1 MDKTLHA
8 NVRGKALIAAAAAV
22 LTLAAASPARSA
34 VVVEV
39 IKCEKPPI
47 VIYGPTPPG
56 NCPAIALDAF
66 TFAGP
71 RSVTTVVATS
81 RKVPVS
87 VSAVASVPKIG
98 KKAPR
103 QIQLSASSQT
113 VEPGRIGRFELAFP
127 SSLYG
132 ALQALPP
139 KRFLTM
145 TVTVSATDEVDRV
158 TTTSSVVQLKG
169 QAKPKKP
176 KKAGG
181 SK

>member
-1 MDKTLHA
+1 ML
-8 NVRGKALIAAAAAV
+8 ALIAAP
-22 LTLAAASPARSA
+22 TASAA

-39 IKCEKPPI
+39 VKCEKPP
-47 VIYGPTPPG
+47 VVNYGPANLTPPA
-56 NCPAIALDAF
+56 NCPAIALDALV
-66 TFAGP
+66 FAGP
-71 RSVTTVVATS
+71 RSVTTTVATS

-87 VSAVASVPKIG
+87 VSGVASVPRIRKR
-98 KKAPR
+98 APR

-127 SSLYG
+127 SSLYS

-139 KRFLTM
+139 KRFLTL
-145 TVTVSATDEVDRV
+145 TVTVSATDEIDRV

-169 QAKPKKP
+169 QAKPKKR
-176 KKAGG
+176 KKAGR